1 MGHGQTTQLG
11 SSVEDKC
18 PKSSSRETGCEL
30 PKSVLSHFI
39 SPASLLYPVTT
50 REQTQLQ
57 QKKDDIS
64 MLQTWICMSSSPIY
78 GYVNLASCIT
88 PLRLFPILVGLGKTE
103 KRFTVWYI
111 VGVQERA
118 VLLIICIAGV
128 PLAWKRQQKPW
139 RAPSGTFCMAL
150 FYPDSFYSPLNRTER
165 HFSPSYL
172 HIFTPYLPNV
182 PLVRN
187 RFLIAPCFLFQ
198 MREDDHRHWD
208 KGQNKMKHV
217 LLIPKLVSP

>member
-1 MGHGQTTQLG
+1 MGHEQTTQLG

-103 KRFTVWYI
+103 KRFYSVVYSRCSIKGSSPDYLYRRCSLGMEKVVETLEGTIRNLLHGI
-111 VGVQERA
+111 V
-118 VLLIICIAGV
+118 
-128 PLAWKRQQKPW
+128 
-139 RAPSGTFCMAL
+139 
-150 FYPDSFYSPLNRTER
+150 
-165 HFSPSYL
+165 
-172 HIFTPYLPNV
+172 LP
-182 PLVRN
+182 
-187 RFLIAPCFLFQ
+187 
-198 MREDDHRHWD
+198 
-208 KGQNKMKHV
+208 
-217 LLIPKLVSP
+217 